1 MRMNKFGSA
10 QPEGLNI
17 PLSLA
22 SEGIIVADMH
32 FKIIGIDRGAEAIL
46 SAFGYNTGADS
57 TILPAEV
64 REMLN
69 SRPSVCDGSIG
80 GVQLRI
86 GAVDYTC
93 SAFRVQS
100 LNGAIPQSVYA
111 IHVNRAASVSNSL
124 DDVTEM
130 YGLTDREREVMEGV
144 SLGLTTKMLGDRMNI
159 SPNTVNAFLRMI
171 MIKLGVTTRA
181 GIVGKL
187 LEVDREGNGGR
198 LDRTRHAVDHV

>member
-1 MRMNKFGSA
+1 
-10 QPEGLNI
+10 
-17 PLSLA
+17 
-22 SEGIIVADMH
+22 
-32 FKIIGIDRGAEAIL
+32 
-46 SAFGYNTGADS
+46 
-57 TILPAEV
+57 
-64 REMLN
+64 
-69 SRPSVCDGSIG
+69 
-80 GVQLRI
+80 
-86 GAVDYTC
+86 
-93 SAFRVQS
+93 
-100 LNGAIPQSVYA
+100 
-111 IHVNRAASVSNSL
+111 
-124 DDVTEM
+124 M